1 MSHLLSEIDEWIP
14 AISRQK
20 PGLWLVSLLGQ
31 PIKGLFFGWKRL
43 QFISQSQI
51 KGDLNFRNNYIR
63 DSSQS
68 KHGNVFFSLSQN
80 FFTKIVYVAYVHDFE
95 GLLFSIF
102 TFLFQLEYFSF
113 VKQKVLVP
121 YPLSSTCRMNNQQC
135 KLLYWT
141 FFVILVSATFCHF

>member
-1 MSHLLSEIDEWIP
+1 MNSSHFLP
-14 AISRQK
+14 KTR
-20 PGLWLVSLLGQ
+20 LGQ
-31 PIKGLFFGWKRL
+31 PIEGLVFDRKWL
-43 QFISQSQI
+43 EFISQSQI
-51 KGDLNFRNNYIR
+51 KGDFNFRNTYIR

-113 VKQKVLVP
+113 VKQKVLDLFCP
-121 YPLSSTCRMNNQQC
+121 ALSLQHVAWTTSNVNFCIELFLLFLFVQHFVTSNSTQ
-135 KLLYWT
+135 
-141 FFVILVSATFCHF
+141 FFF